1 MGLNSRTPWALKGYR
16 CKGWSSPLTGGRR
29 GGEEGNAGIL
39 FFFFMLGHRG
49 LVGELRNGKTE
60 VAKLNKST
68 KADKMANCRGLAI
81 CKRRYETV

>member
-1 MGLNSRTPWALKGYR
+1 MLGYY
-16 CKGWSSPLTGGRR
+16 
-29 GGEEGNAGIL
+29 

>member
-1 MGLNSRTPWALKGYR
+1 MQRVV
-16 CKGWSSPLTGGRR
+16 LTSHRGEKRWRGR
-29 GGEEGNAGIL
+29 ECWDTI
-39 FFFFMLGHRG
+39 FFFMLGHRG